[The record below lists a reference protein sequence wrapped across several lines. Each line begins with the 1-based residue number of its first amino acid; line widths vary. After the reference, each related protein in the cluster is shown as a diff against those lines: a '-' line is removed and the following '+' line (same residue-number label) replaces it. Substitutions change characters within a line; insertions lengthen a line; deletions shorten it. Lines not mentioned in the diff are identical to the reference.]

1 MQNDSVFFKHQE
13 LRTGISETMLNKKE
27 PRFGVILP
35 FRQQLSGTPFIHSDD
50 AARREPWKRIHV
62 CFADFVIKKSSLA

>member
-1 MQNDSVFFKHQE
+1 
-13 LRTGISETMLNKKE
+13 MLNKKE